1 MHWIYNLNAIDL
13 VPGPLQ
19 INTDLAFCLIFGQR
33 LLNFHLIKVNLCY
46 SNIYKDRNNGFA
58 AHYTFIKKKKKKH
71 PTKIFVIFSW
81 NL

>member
-1 MHWIYNLNAIDL
+1 MHGIYNLNAIDL

-19 INTDLAFCLIFGQR
+19 INTNLAFCLIFVQR
-33 LLNFHLIKVNLCY
+33 LLNFHLIHLNVCH
-46 SNIYKDRNNGFA
+46 SNISKDWNNGFA
-58 AHYTFIKKKKKKH
+58 AHYTFIKYKKKH